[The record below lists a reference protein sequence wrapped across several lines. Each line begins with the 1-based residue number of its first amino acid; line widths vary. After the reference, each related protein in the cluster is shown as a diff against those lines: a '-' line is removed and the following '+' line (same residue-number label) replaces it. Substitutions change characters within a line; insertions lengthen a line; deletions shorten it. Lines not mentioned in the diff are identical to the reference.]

1 MKLFN
6 IPNAKS
12 FYEVVLA
19 CQGRVFRDDETRT
32 RHDLKSEAQY
42 LISSGVTSYMGGI
55 ERLDISVENPRDAQM
70 LMRYSSQMFC

>member
-6 IPNAKS
+6 IPNARS
-12 FYEVVLA
+12 FYEVVLS
-19 CQGRVFRDDETRT
+19 CQGRVFRDDETRIS
-32 RHDLKSEAQY
+32 HDLKSEAQY

-55 ERLDISVENPRDAQM
+55 ERLDVRVENPRDAQL